1 MYDYDKEPDDFIDDE
16 ISASPQKYRDTMA
29 TDATTAEAELMLSR
43 PELTATLQR
52 QNFTSEQILFILRR
66 GVAYTD
72 DCLLRILAYSH
83 LKYLP
88 SPKFPNC
95 FNYLSKVVESNNAT
109 TTELRYVKDWLMIG
123 GFPHDGLVEQVIKS
137 FLPRNQ
143 VKAIELLERASVRYK
158 SVERLCTIIHKAP
171 NSDRYLDKYGLFQ
184 YWVSNKFSLSPTI
197 G

>member
-1 MYDYDKEPDDFIDDE
+1 MYDFDNEPDDFNDE

-52 QNFTSEQILFILRR
+52 QNFTSKQILFILRR
-66 GVAYTD
+66 GVAYSD

-83 LKYLP
+83 LKYSP
-88 SPKFPNC
+88 SPKFPSC
-95 FNYLSKVVESNNAT
+95 FNYLSKVVETNNAT
-109 TTELRYVKDWLMIG
+109 TTELRWVKDWLAIS
-123 GFPHDGLVEQVIKS
+123 GFPHDGLVEQTIKS

-143 VKAIELLERASVRYK
+143 VKAIGLLEGASVRYK
-158 SVERLCTIIHKAP
+158 SVERLCTIIQKAP
-171 NSDRYLDKYGLFQ
+171 NSDRFLDKFGLFQ
-184 YWVSNKFSLSPTI
+184 YWINTRFSHSPTI